1 MEEIYRI
8 LIPTDYSETA
18 DYALDMGITFAKRA
32 NAEVHLFHNED
43 IPPDWVAIVEKDE
56 GNMYDMVKDQLGL
69 VKDQLSDRL
78 TLGMDSGAK
87 VESFLEYN
95 KGYRAILGHAE
106 NYEID
111 LIVMGA
117 HGHTG
122 LKGLLMGS
130 YTQKVLHHSIVPV
143 FVTKFSDAPN
153 DLRKVVFVSD
163 FQPEHSESL
172 LNAIA
177 FAQHMRSEIEV
188 LFINTPSNFKDT
200 DDIHNRI
207 DQYIEKAPKG
217 IIEKIGVV
225 NAYHFE
231 SGLAKYCE
239 KNDIDIIA
247 MPIYKKRHSW
257 DVMGTTIEDVINNI
271 DIPVLGLPVEN

>member
-1 MEEIYRI
+1 MEDIYRI

-18 DYALDMGITFAKRA
+18 DYALDMGMTFAKRA

-43 IPPDWVAIVEKDE
+43 IPPDWVAIVEKAE

-69 VKDQLSDRL
+69 VKNQLSDRL
-78 TLGMDSGAK
+78 TLAMDSGAK

-106 NYEID
+106 NYETD

-130 YTQKVLHHSIVPV
+130 YTQKVLHHSNIPV
-143 FVTKFSDAPN
+143 LVTKLSDVPN

-217 IIEKIGVV
+217 IIEKIDVV
-225 NAYHFE
+225 DAYHFE
-231 SGLAKYCE
+231 SGLAKHCE

-247 MPIYKKRHSW
+247 MPIYKKRHSR
-257 DVMGTTIEDVINNI
+257 DVMGTTIEDVMNHI
-271 DIPVLGLPVEN
+271 DIPVLGLPAED